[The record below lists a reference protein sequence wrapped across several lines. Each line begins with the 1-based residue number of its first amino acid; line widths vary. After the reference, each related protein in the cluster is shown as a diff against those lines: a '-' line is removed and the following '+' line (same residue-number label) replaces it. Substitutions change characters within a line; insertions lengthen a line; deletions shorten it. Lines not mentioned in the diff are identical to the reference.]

1 MLARIIN
8 WSTGVKGEAT
18 AIHFPCARRLQFVDL
33 GCWFFSK
40 HCAYRC
46 AHARNA
52 IQNDLH
58 RLCNNSTLDTLD
70 LILTHLHADHYSLA
84 PLIPHCC
91 NSGKVNAVN
100 IYIPGI
106 PHKPPEVRDV
116 ALKLLVLEY
125 IALKTIARS
134 VREALKPIVEWLES
148 AHVMSRAIMLY
159 SGNTVD
165 IGGGMYIWVVWPP
178 EEFPLEEKLRR
189 KIEELNERYN
199 EIVKLLKEVCKR
211 GKEQELF
218 KELCKDVENIKKTV
232 ERLRNNLEEL
242 HRNKEKEKGYVT
254 VPPDSDLAKYLLPT
268 ITYPPPF
275 DIYYYYPELEL
286 IMMALLKISDAL
298 NDFSLILEYYYINK
312 PIIVIPGDNSDDVL
326 NYVGDLEKK
335 IIDIVGINI
344 NVRDVVFLRGA
355 HHGTHY
361 GEYLSLFKPGVTW
374 LSEYEPNCNNKN
386 TFQYR
391 HEYWGD
397 MSVFPNLVI
406 TARNAVKTEVE
417 IDNLS
422 TWRVH
427 VYG

>member
-33 GCWFFSK
+33 GCWFFGK
-40 HCAYRC
+40 YCAYEC
-46 AHARNA
+46 TYAYDTIH
-52 IQNDLH
+52 NDLH
-58 RLCNNSTLDTLD
+58 RLCNSSTLDTLD
-70 LILTHLHADHYSLA
+70 LVLTHLHADHYSLA
-84 PLIPHCC
+84 PLIPYCC
-91 NSGKVNAVN
+91 NSSKINAVN

-116 ALKLLVLEY
+116 ALKLLVLED

-134 VREALKPIVEWLES
+134 VGEALKPIVEWLKL
-148 AHVMSRAIMLY
+148 AHVMSKVIMLY
-159 SGNTVD
+159 RGNTVD
-165 IGGGMYIWVVWPP
+165 IGGGMYIRVVWPP
-178 EEFPLEEKLRR
+178 EEFPLEKLGK
-189 KIEELNERYN
+189 KIEELRKRYI
-199 EIVKLLKEVCKR
+199 EIVELLKKACELA
-211 GKEQELF
+211 KEQELF
-218 KELCKDVENIKKTV
+218 KELCKGVESIEKTV

-242 HRNKEKEKGYVT
+242 HKNKEKEKGYVT

-335 IIDIVGINI
+335 IVGI
-344 NVRDVVFLRGA
+344 NVRDIVFLRGA

-361 GEYLSLFKPGVTW
+361 GKYLSLFNPSITW

-417 IDNLS
+417 IDDLS

-427 VYG
+427 IHAHM